1 MKFNTIADAFNYWNG
16 KPTEAIERRAQE
28 LKATIQTDPDVDIK
42 SANIELT
49 ALNQAKDNA
58 DDKAAQA
65 KAPAPD
71 DNATEARGLKPFG
84 MGVETIDPETVHDTP
99 EYRSAFF
106 KALQGKAL
114 TTTERRALDNAARV
128 ERRADAYATSGNNPA
143 VIPTETLNEVIR
155 KAGKANGLFDEVRK
169 LQVPANVAVPVATPA
184 SAAKWATEGVGVDSE
199 ATDTATVSFNANELI
214 KVFSISAKVKTMAV
228 DAFESYLTDEL
239 NNSVVEAIADAVVNG
254 TGNGQPLGILK
265 GVTWNASNKV
275 TTTAL
280 AYGDIVKAMGL
291 LAGGYQSNAVFALST
306 ATLYNSVYNLVDGNK
321 RPIFVQDAQ
330 RDNVGYILGRRVVV
344 DDHIP
349 AGTIIYGDFKDFYA
363 VNIANGIAVESS
375 TESSF
380 KSGRVDYRALAV
392 ADAKPLAAEAFVQI
406 AINAA

>member
-1 MKFNTIADAFNYWNG
+1 MAFSTIADAFNYWNG
-16 KPTEAIERRAQE
+16 KPAEQIERRAQE

-65 KAPAPD
+65 KAPAPAD
-71 DNATEARGLKPFG
+71 PEARGLKPYG
-84 MGVETIDPETVHDTP
+84 MNIETIDPETVHASA
-99 EYRSAFF
+99 EYRTAFW
-106 KALQGKAL
+106 KQLQGKPL
-114 TTTERRALDNAARV
+114 TTVERRALDNAAKV
-128 ERRADAYATSGNNPA
+128 ERRADAYATSGNNA
-143 VIPTETLNEVIR
+143 AIIPTQTLNEIIR

-169 LQVPANVAVPVATPA
+169 LQVPANVAVPVATP
-184 SAAKWATEGVGVDSE
+184 STAAKWNTEGANVDSE
-199 ATDTATVSFNANELI
+199 ATDTATVAFNANELI

-228 DAFESYLTDEL
+228 DAFEGYITDEL
-239 NNSVVEAIADAVVNG
+239 NNSIVEAIADAIVNG
-254 TGNGQPLGILK
+254 TGKGQPTGVLT
-265 GVTWNASNKV
+265 GVTWNTSNKV

-280 AYGDIVKAMGL
+280 AYADIVKAMGL
-291 LAGGYQSNAVFALST
+291 LAGGYQQNAVFALST
-306 ATLYNSVYNLVDGNK
+306 STLYNAVYNLVDGNK

-392 ADAKPLAAEAFVQI
+392 ADAKPLATEAFVSI
-406 AINAA
+406 VINAA